1 MKAIIALGLT
11 ILMLFAAGCSNDDAH
26 DSAGREALNFDVIG
40 TDTPASV
47 DAALLELAGL
57 SVVVPDPV
65 EPGNPVL
72 NQGIYTES
80 AQTIVNNA
88 RLDDPDR
95 EYFRR
100 ILSHLDDQMN
110 LLRRC
115 MANNDD
121 PRLRRLAHG
130 ATQAIQHGLRAL
142 QADEPRLALRYFRTA
157 NRVLNMAIAIC
168 MDRHER
174 PGRP

>member
-1 MKAIIALGLT
+1 MKALIAVSLA
-11 ILMLFAAGCSNDDAH
+11 IFMLFAAGCSNDDANE
-26 DSAGREALNFDVIG
+26 SASRESLNFDVIG
-40 TDTPASV
+40 TETPESF
-47 DAALLELAGL
+47 DAALQELAEL

-72 NQGIYTES
+72 NQGIYTDA

-88 RLDDPDR
+88 RLDDPNR

-115 MANNDD
+115 MATNDD

-130 ATQAIQHGLRAL
+130 ATQAIHHGLRAL
-142 QADEPRLALRYFRTA
+142 QADQPRLALRYFRTA
-157 NRVLNMAIAIC
+157 NRIQNMALAIC
-168 MDRHER
+168 MDRDER